1 MQEWKKLGQILIE
14 HGILTAT
21 SFERMLAVSRK
32 DKKRI
37 GLILENC
44 GLVTGEEL
52 AAALA
57 QQFGLKVIANLTSYA
72 YSRQVLDL
80 VPSELAIQRLV
91 FPLKL
96 EGNRLLLAVADPT
109 ETKFVENLAANNGLQ
124 ITRCVA
130 TRREIYG
137 AICKHYLKQEF
148 SESTTETVLVID
160 DEATTQALAQ
170 EFLAQEGYRVL
181 VANDGLEGFNLLIAQ
196 KPHVI
201 ITDKVMP
208 KLDGVRL
215 LQSIQ
220 AIPEFQAVPV
230 LLMSDK
236 LTPQEEMKVF
246 EMGFFDYIA
255 KPISRIPVVSRVKRA
270 FRHCVKK

>member
-1 MQEWKKLGQILIE
+1 MQEWKQLGQILIE
-14 HGILTAT
+14 RGLLTAT
-21 SFERMLAVSRK
+21 SFERMLAVARK
-32 DKKRI
+32 ENKRI
-37 GLILENC
+37 GWVLEQR

-57 QQFGLKVIANLTSYA
+57 QQFGLKLISKLTSYTF
-72 YSRQVLDL
+72 SQQVLDL
-80 VPSELAIQRLV
+80 IPSELAIQRLL
-91 FPLKL
+91 FPLKV
-96 EGNRLLLAVADPT
+96 EGGKLLLAVADPT
-109 ETKFVENLAANNGLQ
+109 ETKFVENLAANSGLQ
-124 ITRCVA
+124 VIRCVA
-130 TRREIYG
+130 TRQEIYA
-137 AICKHYLKQEF
+137 AICKYYLKQEF
-148 SESTTETVLVID
+148 SESPTETVLIID
-160 DEATTQALAQ
+160 DEPTTQALAQ
-170 EFLAQEGYRVL
+170 EFLSKEGYRVL

>member
-14 HGILTAT
+14 RGIISSL
-21 SFERMLAVSRK
+21 SFERMLAVSHR

-37 GLILENC
+37 GWTLENS

-57 QQFGLKVIANLTSYA
+57 QQFGLKVITNLCNYT
-72 YSRQVLDL
+72 YSQQIL
-80 VPSELAIQRLV
+80 ELIPGEQAIQRLM
-91 FPLKL
+91 FPLKV
-96 EGNRLLLAVADPT
+96 ENGRLLLAVADPT
-109 ETKFVENLAANNGLQ
+109 EFKFVENLAANSGLQ

-130 TRREIYG
+130 TRQEIHR
-137 AICKHYLKQEF
+137 AICKYYLKREF
-148 SESTTETVLVID
+148 SASTTETVLVID

-170 EFLAQEGYRVL
+170 EFLVKEGYRVL
-181 VANDGLEGFNLLIAQ
+181 IANDGLEGFNLLISQ

-220 AIPEFQAVPV
+220 AIPEFQPVPV

-236 LTPQEEMKVF
+236 LTPEEEMKVF
-246 EMGFFDYIA
+246 EMGFFDYLA
-255 KPISRIPVVSRVKRA
+255 KPISRIPMISRVKRA
-270 FRHCVKK
+270 FRYCVKK